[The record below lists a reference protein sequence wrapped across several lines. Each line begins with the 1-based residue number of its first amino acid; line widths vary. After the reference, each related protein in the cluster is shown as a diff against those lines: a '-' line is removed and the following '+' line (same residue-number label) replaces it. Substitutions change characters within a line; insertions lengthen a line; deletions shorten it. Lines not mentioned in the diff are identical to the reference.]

1 MNFFRYLDR
10 FADRRPKTAGTLA
23 AILLIVLYGVVGTND
38 LEDAMRAA
46 QPVVFRS
53 V

>member
-1 MNFFRYLDR
+1 MNLLRSLDR
-10 FADRRPKTAGTLA
+10 FAERRPYLAGTLA
-23 AILLIVLYGVVGTND
+23 AILLVVLYGVVGTND
-38 LEDAMRAA
+38 LDDAMRAA

>member
-1 MNFFRYLDR
+1 MNLIRRLDR

-23 AILLIVLYGVVGTND
+23 AILVIVLYGVVGTND
-38 LEDAMRAA
+38 LDDAMRAA

>member
-1 MNFFRYLDR
+1 MNLFRRLDR
-10 FADRRPKTAGTLA
+10 FAERRPYLAGTLA
-23 AILLIVLYGVVGTND
+23 AILLVVLYGVVGTND
-38 LEDAMRAA
+38 LDDAMRAA